1 MYTHKMTAAPLAVPS
16 VAIAPRPP
24 SRAAQRVSLTLL
36 LWVLWGAPLGY
47 IALVGPRMGEIFK
60 EFGVRLNAGDVATI
74 QVSSLL
80 ASPLGLLFLLVA
92 LPALALAVAAIILPP
107 RRASPVPERAR
118 WPYVII
124 TVVVSSIFAV
134 AVTVVFSSLL
144 GTTMLSTVE
153 KLQAKP
159 PTQGAS
165 AAGTPSR

>member
-1 MYTHKMTAAPLAVPS
+1 MTAAPLAVPS

-24 SRAAQRVSLTLL
+24 SRAAQRISLTLL

-47 IALVGPRMGEIFK
+47 IAWVGPKMGDVFK
-60 EFGVRLNAGDVATI
+60 EFGVKLSAGDIAVI

-92 LPALALAVAAIILPP
+92 LPALALAVAAMILPP
-107 RRASPVPERAR
+107 RRTSLVPERAR

-134 AVTVVFSSLL
+134 AVPVVFSSLM
-144 GTTMLSTVE
+144 GTTMLSIVE
-153 KLQAKP
+153 KLQATP
-159 PTQGAS
+159 PTQGAP
-165 AAGTPSR
+165 AANTPSR